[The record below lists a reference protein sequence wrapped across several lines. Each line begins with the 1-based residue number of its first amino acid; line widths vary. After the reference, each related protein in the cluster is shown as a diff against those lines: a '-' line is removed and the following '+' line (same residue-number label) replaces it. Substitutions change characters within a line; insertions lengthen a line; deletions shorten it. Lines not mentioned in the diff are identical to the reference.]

1 MDDSRESYSIGRDE
15 TSQEREAVRLGHLT
29 RQRDPRTRSILGGL
43 GVGPGWV
50 CLEAGAGS
58 GSISRWLADRVL
70 PGGRVLSADIDLRF
84 HCDPAPGLE
93 VRHMDVRSD
102 SLGTG
107 TFDLVH
113 ARALLQHLPQREE
126 VLDRFVDCL
135 RPGGW
140 LVIEDSD
147 WAIFEAQTLP
157 EPLAEVVRLIQEGGR
172 ARWNWDT
179 SLARRLPGLFAQR
192 GLVDIDVSGEVWTM
206 RGGEDSGEWYFLAIE
221 EAAGAMIENGLVTRE
236 EIDEALRIAR
246 SSGLVMVSPLSMTVV
261 GRLPSATS

>member
-1 MDDSRESYSIGRDE
+1 MEDSRESYSIGRDE
-15 TSQEREAVRLGHLT
+15 ASKGLEERRLGHLS
-29 RQRDPRTRSILGGL
+29 RQRDPRTTTVLEGL

-58 GSISRWLADRVL
+58 GSISRWLAEQVS

-84 HCDPAPGLE
+84 HCEPVPGLE
-93 VRHMDVRSD
+93 VRRLDVRSD
-102 SLGTG
+102 SLGSG

-147 WAIFEAQTLP
+147 WTIFEAQPMP
-157 EPLAEVVRLIQEGGR
+157 EPLAGVVRLIQEGGR

-179 SLARRLPGLFAQR
+179 SLARRLPGLFAER
-192 GLVDIDVSGEVWTM
+192 GLVDIDANGEVWTM

-221 EAAGAMIENGLVTRE
+221 EAAGAMIERGLVSRQ
-236 EIDEALRIAR
+236 EIDQALRLAR
-246 SSGLVMVSPLSMTVV
+246 SSSFSMVSPLSMTVA
-261 GRLPSATS
+261 GRLPSGAV